1 MYMPVLQRN
10 KKKLLKKIA
19 AMVLR
24 EFYQKIFPFVV
35 CTLFLLV
42 FWALVL
48 VLVVYALSENDD
60 KEAEETEEQTEID
73 PTLKIVMTCL
83 LSVMLTVCVSGNSL
97 TIIALSYVR
106 YQHIPYPY

>member
-1 MYMPVLQRN
+1 M
-10 KKKLLKKIA
+10 I
-19 AMVLR
+19 LR
-24 EFYQKIFPFVV
+24 LFYQKIFPLVF

-48 VLVVYALSENDD
+48 VLIVYALSENDD
-60 KEAEETEEQTEID
+60 KEEEEIEENEGID